1 MRKVGMIAIVALI
14 AGLALAASASAAKLK
29 LRGQIVGQP
38 QSKAQITVIR
48 DRHNNLQAV
57 GRIKFTKVTA
67 TCDDGTGGAISGSD
81 PRQFPISG
89 KNFTRKTRV
98 QGVGID
104 HGYFKATGK
113 FRRGG
118 KAVKGSVRFAFKT
131 TSGAGCGTDS
141 VRWRAET

>member
-1 MRKVGMIAIVALI
+1 MRKVGMIAMVTLI
-14 AGLALAASASAAKLK
+14 AGLVLATSASAAKLK

-48 DRHNNLQAV
+48 DSHNNLQAV
-57 GRIKFTKVTA
+57 RKLKFTKVAA

-89 KNFTRKTRV
+89 KNFTRKTRIK
-98 QGVGID
+98 GIGID
-104 HGYFKATGK
+104 KGYFKATAK

-131 TSGAGCGTDS
+131 TAGAGCGTDS
-141 VRWRAET
+141 VRWRAGT